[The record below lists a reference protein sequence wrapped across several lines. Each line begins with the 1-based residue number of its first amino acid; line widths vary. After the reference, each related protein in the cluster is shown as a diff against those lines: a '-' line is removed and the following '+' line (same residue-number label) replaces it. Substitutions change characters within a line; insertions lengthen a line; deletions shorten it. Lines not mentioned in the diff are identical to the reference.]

1 MLAKRIIA
9 VLTFDNG
16 SLTRTKNFIQDYKYT
31 NNLCESQALFD
42 TTLYTTARSIIIMAI
57 SVQVGLYIFM
67 C

>member
-31 NNLCESQALFD
+31 NLEALLLVCWD
-42 TTLYTTARSIIIMAI
+42 PLWRHSMILN
-57 SVQVGLYIFM
+57 SN
-67 C
+67 